1 MYQRARFLPAGDK
14 ALAVELGDSIS
25 PETNRRVRD
34 LLVAIESQ
42 GIPGLIDLVPS
53 YRSLLVYY
61 DPLRLSLSQL
71 EEQLVVLEQNLDQAA
86 LKAPKLVDIP
96 TLYGG
101 DYGPDLDHVAEH
113 NGLEPEEVIQIH
125 SGAEYLVY
133 MMGFTPGFP
142 YLGGMSERIATPRLQ
157 TPRTAI
163 PAGSV
168 GIAERQTGVYPI
180 QSPGGWQLIGRTPVQ
195 LFDTQRDP
203 PVVVLPGDYIR
214 FASITEEAYR
224 DIQKQAQ
231 AGNFQLTTRDKQ

>member
-14 ALAVELGDSIS
+14 ALTVELGDSIS
-25 PETNRRVRD
+25 PKTNQRVRD
-34 LLVAIESQ
+34 LLVAIESS
-42 GIPGLIDLVPS
+42 GMPGLIDLVPS

-61 DPLRLSLSQL
+61 DPLCFSHSQL
-71 EEQLVVLEQNLDQAA
+71 EEQLVVLEQNLDQGA
-86 LKAPKLVDIP
+86 LKAPKVVDIP

-101 DYGPDLDHVAEH
+101 DYGPDLEHVATH

-125 SGAEYLVY
+125 SSAEYLVY

-142 YLGGMSERIATPRLQ
+142 YLGEMSEKIATPRLQ

-163 PAGSV
+163 PEGSV

-195 LFDTQRDP
+195 LFDTQLDP
-203 PVVVLPGDYIR
+203 PVVVLSGDYIR
-214 FASITEEAYR
+214 FVSITNEAYR
-224 DIQKQAQ
+224 DIQLQVQ

>member
-14 ALAVELGDSIS
+14 ALAVELGDSIT
-25 PETNRRVRD
+25 PEINRKVRD

-42 GIPGLIDLVPS
+42 GIPGLVDLVPT

-61 DPLRLSLSQL
+61 DPLRLSLSEL
-71 EEQLVVLEQNLDQAA
+71 EERLTALEQKLDQASR
-86 LKAPKLVDIP
+86 KAPRVLEIP

-101 DYGPDLDHVAEH
+101 DYGPDIGEVAEH
-113 NGLEPEEVIQIH
+113 NGLAPEEVIQIH

-157 TPRTAI
+157 TPRSAI

-168 GIAERQTGVYPI
+168 GIAEQQTGVYPI
-180 QSPGGWQLIGRTPVQ
+180 ESPGGWQLIGRTPVQ
-195 LFDTQRDP
+195 LFDPQRDP
-203 PVVVLPGDYIR
+203 PVVVTAGDYIR
-214 FASITEEAYR
+214 FVSITEEVYH
-224 DIQKQAQ
+224 DIQQQ
-231 AGNFQLTTRDKQ
+231 VLAGSYQHTTREEQ